1 MAVLVPGDTGANG
14 DVGPFRWTQISF
26 PVGKPWP
33 NTLIP
38 LLQSQ
43 AFEMPR
49 VLPAPEGWACCQANT
64 PGALGATLE
73 LICHPTPLPGPAMPL
88 REDRDAALRPRISPA
103 PGLAP
108 VQGTVLKAGNK
119 AETDAWRSP
128 IPGWGSQQ
136 WVP

>member
-26 PVGKPWP
+26 PGGKPWP
-33 NTLIP
+33 NTLAP

-49 VLPAPEGWACCQANT
+49 VLPAPEGWGCCRANT
-64 PGALGATLE
+64 PAALGAALGATLE
-73 LICHPTPLPGPAMPL
+73 LICHPTPVPSPAMPL
-88 REDRDAALRPRISPA
+88 REDRDTALHPRISPA

-108 VQGTVLKAGNK
+108 VQGAVLKPGHK
-119 AETDAWRSP
+119 AETDAW
-128 IPGWGSQQ
+128 
-136 WVP
+136 